1 MARVEA
7 VPNEFMRIEVVVAQ
21 APRVVAAHAIT
32 LPPGSRVASAL
43 EVCGLLRDDAGAS
56 QAGRLGIWGRLA
68 TLETVLRDGDRVELY
83 RPLTV
88 DPKEAR
94 RLRYRKQGPKR
105 LAKGGTAAKR
115 EPSA

>member
-1 MARVEA
+1 MARVDA
-7 VPNEFMRIEVVVAQ
+7 VPSAFMRIEVVVAQ

-32 LPPGSRVASAL
+32 LPHGSRVASAL
-43 EVCGLLRDDAGAS
+43 EVCGLLRDDAAS

-105 LAKGGTAAKR
+105 LANSGTAAKR